1 MRAVGP
7 DVPRAATS
15 QLTAEE
21 CGEVCSRHTE
31 QVNSRS
37 RSSPALEI
45 SISYKIVDGT
55 VRDMRPSSAA
65 RM

>member
-1 MRAVGP
+1 MGPVGC
-7 DVPRAATS
+7 DVPHAATS

-21 CGEVCSRHTE
+21 CGELWSRHTE

-55 VRDMRPSSAA
+55 VRR
-65 RM
+65 